1 MAGISSN
8 SWQVAAA
15 SVVLPL
21 NALAGS
27 PAFLSSVAFLG
38 ASALLVGVSTT
49 CWYGFS
55 VTSDFWGNVAAL
67 PWFTSP
73 QGLTASLSH
82 TRAPSCA
89 GVRSKRGALPPVCRV
104 PGHVSEH
111 VCAEAV
117 CVHLFCFVFGRR
129 KNKRIALLA
138 DDARR
143 ARETKLL
150 RRDPAAR
157 ERWTDTAWAQTEAA
171 WAPCKEAAW
180 APAKPPSK
188 ARVAS

>member
-1 MAGISSN
+1 MAGITSN

-38 ASALLVGVSTT
+38 ASALMVGVATT

-73 QGLTASLSH
+73 QGLSLPPPSLSH
-82 TRAPSCA
+82 APSCA
-89 GVRSKRGALPPVCRV
+89 EVQIKRAAAGAHSRTRAPMPPLCHV
-104 PGHVSEH
+104 PRQGSR
-111 VCAEAV
+111 VCAP
-117 CVHLFCFVFGRR
+117 FSFWRRR
-129 KNKRIALLA
+129 KNGC
-138 DDARR
+138 
-143 ARETKLL
+143 REL
-150 RRDPAAR
+150 
-157 ERWTDTAWAQTEAA
+157 QTMQE
-171 WAPCKEAAW
+171 CKEGAADPLCKL
-180 APAKPPSK
+180 ALALQALTHTHVYAHPTY
-188 ARVAS
+188 V